1 VSVSNSTS
9 TVLSVAAP
17 VTVLSVAAPATV
29 FFVAVPAAVA
39 GAASFGL
46 ASAIQQLATKQVP
59 ASGTLNPRLLLDLV
73 RRPVWVLG
81 IVTVIVGLSLQ
92 LVALAFGPLVLVQP
106 LLVTGVLFG
115 AVFSAVL
122 AHRRVDHLVVFG
134 SLGCVA
140 GLSAF
145 LVLARPTGGSA
156 QLEKDGWALVPL
168 AVVLGVS
175 VIVCLA
181 VAGRFSGAVQ
191 VAALATATGVLYG
204 LTAGLMKVI
213 TSDFRS
219 GGFAEPF
226 GHPVLYVVCAVGP
239 LGFLLSQ
246 NTFQK
251 GTLIA
256 PALAIITIVD
266 PLVGIAIGVSW
277 LGERVSS
284 SPAVLAGELISVL
297 VLIGSVWL
305 LANRGTQLRR
315 EMEQSPQQ
323 EAPQG
328 RGAWG

>member
-1 VSVSNSTS
+1 VNVSNSTS

-17 VTVLSVAAPATV
+17 ATV
-29 FFVAVPAAVA
+29 FLVAVPAAVA

-46 ASAIQQLATKQVP
+46 ASAIQQRATKQVP
-59 ASGTLNPRLLLDLV
+59 TSGTLNPRLLLDLL
-73 RRPVWVLG
+73 RQPVWVLG

-92 LVALAFGPLVLVQP
+92 IVALAFGPLVLVQP

-122 AHRRVDHLVVFG
+122 AHRRVDHLVVLG

-156 QLEKDGWALVPL
+156 QLEKDGWGLVPL
-168 AVVLGVS
+168 AVVLGVT
-175 VIVCLA
+175 VIVCVA
-181 VAGRFSGAVQ
+181 VASRASGPVQ

-204 LTAGLMKVI
+204 LTAGLMKVV
-213 TSDFRS
+213 TSEFRS
-219 GGFAEPF
+219 GGFLEPF
-226 GHPVLYVVCAVGP
+226 QHPVLYVVCAVGP
-239 LGFLLSQ
+239 MGFLLSQ

-277 LGERVSS
+277 LGERVST

-315 EMEQSPQQ
+315 EMEQSPQH
-323 EAPQG
+323 EAPPG
-328 RGAWG
+328 RAAWG

>member
-1 VSVSNSTS
+1 
-9 TVLSVAAP
+9 
-17 VTVLSVAAPATV
+17 
-29 FFVAVPAAVA
+29 
-39 GAASFGL
+39 
-46 ASAIQQLATKQVP
+46 
-59 ASGTLNPRLLLDLV
+59 
-73 RRPVWVLG
+73 
-81 IVTVIVGLSLQ
+81 
-92 LVALAFGPLVLVQP
+92 
-106 LLVTGVLFG
+106 
-115 AVFSAVL
+115 
-122 AHRRVDHLVVFG
+122 RVDHLVVFG